1 MAAERAPS
9 GLRKLLALWALYA
22 RMDVLWVGRSV
33 KTSVTWYFGDLLL
46 GLSGVTWSFLLAERF
61 GGIGVWSPPQVVF
74 MLGLA
79 LIVRGSVEFGFGWNV
94 AFPSRRIGRGQLDH
108 TLLMPQPIWMT
119 IASDG
124 FCPASGS
131 GQLLAGSAVIAWA
144 VHALALPVDA
154 AWLAL
159 LALHVA
165 SAAVIILAFA
175 YLWASLAFL
184 APRAAEEIN
193 SSTMRLLE
201 QLKPFPLD
209 GVGSG
214 LGLLLMSVVPA
225 GFLAWLPSRVLLGLE
240 ASPSAWLWTP
250 IAALGFAMLATLV
263 FRAGLG
269 RYARTG
275 STRYLSHGFRR

>member
-1 MAAERAPS
+1 MEAEADAP
-9 GLRKLLALWALYA
+9 GLRKLLALWGLYA
-22 RMDVLWVGRSV
+22 RMDVLWIGRSL
-33 KTSVTWYFGDLLL
+33 KTSVAWYFGDLLL
-46 GLSGVTWSFLLAERF
+46 GLSGVVWSFLLAERF
-61 GGIGVWSPPQVVF
+61 GAIGVWSPPEIVF

-79 LIVRGSVEFGFGWNV
+79 LLVRGGVELGFGLNV

-108 TLLMPQPIWMT
+108 MLLMPQPLWMT

-159 LALHVA
+159 LALHVV
-165 SAAVIILAFA
+165 SAAVIMLSFA
-175 YLWASLAFL
+175 YLWASLAFV

-193 SSTMRLLE
+193 SSTMRMLE

-209 GVGSG
+209 GVGFG
-214 LGLLLMSVVPA
+214 LTLGLLSIVPA
-225 GFLAWLPSRVLLGLE
+225 GFLAWLPSRVLLGIE
-240 ASPSAWLWTP
+240 PSPSAWLFTP
-250 IAALGFAMLATLV
+250 LAALGFATLATGV

>member
-1 MAAERAPS
+1 MAAEGTPS
-9 GLRKLLALWALYA
+9 GPRHLLALWGLYA
-22 RMDVLWVGRSV
+22 RMDVLWIGRSL
-33 KTSVTWYFGDLLL
+33 KTSVAWYFGDLLL
-46 GLSGVTWSFLLAERF
+46 GLSGVTWSFLLAQRF
-61 GGIGVWSPPQVVF
+61 GGIGVWSPHQIVF

-79 LIVRGSVEFGFGWNV
+79 LVVRGSVELGFGLNV

-108 TLLMPQPIWMT
+108 MLLMPQPLWMT

-131 GQLLAGSAVIAWA
+131 GQLLAGSAVIVWA
-144 VHALALPVDA
+144 LHALALPVGP

-159 LALHVA
+159 LVLHVV
-165 SAAVIILAFA
+165 SAAVIMLSFA

-209 GVGSG
+209 GVGFG
-214 LGLLLMSVVPA
+214 LTLGLL
-225 GFLAWLPSRVLLGLE
+225 
-240 ASPSAWLWTP
+240 
-250 IAALGFAMLATLV
+250 
-263 FRAGLG
+263 
-269 RYARTG
+269 
-275 STRYLSHGFRR
+275 

>member
-1 MAAERAPS
+1 MAADGRVS
-9 GLRKLLALWALYA
+9 RLRRMLALWGLYA
-22 RMDVLWVGRSV
+22 RMDVLWIARGLKASA
-33 KTSVTWYFGDLLL
+33 TFYFGDLLL
-46 GLSGVTWSFLLAERF
+46 GLSGVTWSFLLAQRF
-61 GGIGVWSPPQVVF
+61 GGIGEWSPHQIVF

-79 LIVRGSVEFGFGWNV
+79 LVVRGSLEIGFSLNV

-108 TLLMPQPIWMT
+108 MLLMPQPLWMT
-119 IASDG
+119 IATDG

-131 GQLLAGSAVIAWA
+131 GQLLAGSAVMAWA
-144 VHALALPVDA
+144 LRALGLPIGA
-154 AWLAL
+154 GWLAL
-159 LALHVA
+159 LVLHVA
-165 SAAVIILAFA
+165 SAAVIMLSFA
-175 YLWASLAFL
+175 YLWASLAFV

-193 SSTMRLLE
+193 SSTMRMLE

-209 GVGSG
+209 GVGFG
-214 LGLLLMSVVPA
+214 LTLGLMSVVPA

-240 ASPSAWLWTP
+240 PSPSAWLWTP
-250 IAALGFAMLATLV
+250 LAALGFAALATGV